1 MIASSSPGSLKEIVL
16 IPHWVHEALARQK
29 LPLSEC
35 LNFAVLQ
42 RMSSVN
48 DLACFYGL
56 QHYIEELVYASGTL
70 GRCWEGTVTDR
81 DSRALLMQTILPLA
95 AHLQASGEIESRL
108 FSPQS
113 RLPWHDEPFSIHDI
127 TREVG
132 GVVIYPGFF
141 VGEGQPGGQ
150 PDTYRE
156 QLVTGL
162 LKLLYAYNASHEVSG
177 TRLFRHYLDMLS
189 GRQLSV

>member
-1 MIASSSPGSLKEIVL
+1 MFASSSPGALKEVVL

-42 RMSSVN
+42 KMSSVN

-70 GRCWEGTVTDR
+70 GRCWESTATDNE
-81 DSRALLMQTILPLA
+81 SRVLLMQTILPLA

-108 FSPQS
+108 FSAQS

-141 VGEGQPGGQ
+141 VEEGKPN
-150 PDTYRE
+150 TYRE
-156 QLVTGL
+156 QLVVGL
-162 LKLLYAYNASHEVSG
+162 LKVLYAYNASHEVSG

-189 GRQLSV
+189 GRQLTV

>member
-1 MIASSSPGSLKEIVL
+1 ML

-42 RMSSVN
+42 KISSVN

-70 GRCWEGTVTDR
+70 GRGWESTAADK
-81 DSRALLMQTILPLA
+81 DSRVLLMQTILPLA

-141 VGEGQPGGQ
+141 VGDGQGDGQPEGK
-150 PDTYRE
+150 PNTWRE
-156 QLVTGL
+156 QLVVGL
-162 LKLLYAYNASHEVSG
+162 LKVLYAYNASHEVSG

-189 GRQLSV
+189 GRQLTV